1 MRKHWAYFLLAL
13 VLIQTGIAGSVISV
27 SHTRDR
33 EHLSITCRLLSEND
47 TVSQINW
54 EMISSPNHTTTKL
67 KLGTFHPVFGTYV
80 VPEYNDTVKIQSSA
94 SSRSSKLDLKE
105 GAVEEVSQL
114 CCVFI
119 TFPSGVLEHCTHT
132 RINESTAEA
141 QESEDAP
148 RLLGERTLE
157 QWALLVGGSTICI
170 LSIVTSLYYCWKY
183 CCRHCCHRRRMF
195 EVEAYLTDQHTES
208 EGVTEDP
215 PKQPPLPPPPQ
226 PQPQGFD
233 PSKLYAKIKLDL
245 LYGRLWKAYQGTAT
259 TWGPTTQHGPQQ
271 GPQQVAE
278 PGPQKREEPEE
289 SVLQLEPELELEPE
303 HQPAL
308 EGREEPVTEPET
320 ESELIPPP
328 TLDPGTQMEEME
340 SDTGL

>member
-1 MRKHWAYFLLAL
+1 MRKHCDYSLLVL
-13 VLIQTGIAGSVISV
+13 VLIHTGTADSVISV

-33 EHLSITCRLLSEND
+33 EHLSISCRLRGND

-67 KLGTFHPVFGTYV
+67 KLGTFHPMFGTYV
-80 VPEYNDTVKIQSSA
+80 VPEYNDTVEIQGSA
-94 SSRSSKLDLKE
+94 PSRSSRLDLK
-105 GAVEEVSQL
+105 GGDGEEDSQL
-114 CCVFI
+114 CCIFI
-119 TFPSGVLEHCTHT
+119 TFPSGVLEQCTHT

-141 QESEDAP
+141 QDSEAP
-148 RLLGERTLE
+148 ERLLGERTLE
-157 QWALLVGGSTICI
+157 QWALLVGGSTISI

-183 CCRHCCHRRRMF
+183 CCRHCCHSSRRRMF
-195 EVEAYLTDQHTES
+195 DVETYLTDQHTES
-208 EGVTEDP
+208 EGVKEEP
-215 PKQPPLPPPPQ
+215 PQQPPLPSPPQ

-259 TWGPTTQHGPQQ
+259 AWGPTTQHGPQH

-289 SVLQLEPELELEPE
+289 SILQLEPKSQPELRPE
-303 HQPAL
+303 HQPTL

-320 ESELIPPP
+320 ESELN
-328 TLDPGTQMEEME
+328 TSTNLDPGTQMEEM
-340 SDTGL
+340 

>member
-1 MRKHWAYFLLAL
+1 MRKHWVYFLLAL
-13 VLIQTGIAGSVISV
+13 VLIHTGIASSVISV
-27 SHTRDR
+27 SHTQDR

-54 EMISSPNHTTTKL
+54 EMISSPNHTKL

-94 SSRSSKLDLKE
+94 SSRSSRLHLKG

-132 RINESTAEA
+132 RINENTAEA
-141 QESEDAP
+141 QESEDAQ

-157 QWALLVGGSTICI
+157 QWSLLVGGSTISI

-208 EGVTEDP
+208 EGVTEEP
-215 PKQPPLPPPPQ
+215 PQQPPLPSSPQ

-271 GPQQVAE
+271 GPQQ
-278 PGPQKREEPEE
+278 REEPEE
-289 SVLQLEPELELEPE
+289 SVLQLEPE
-303 HQPAL
+303 HQPPL
-308 EGREEPVTEPET
+308 VGREEPVTVTEPET

-328 TLDPGTQMEEME
+328 TLEPGTQMEEME

>member
-1 MRKHWAYFLLAL
+1 MRKHWVYCLLAL
-13 VLIQTGIAGSVISV
+13 VLIHTGVAGSVISV
-27 SHTRDR
+27 SHTQDR
-33 EHLSITCRLLSEND
+33 GHLSITCRLLSEND

-54 EMISSPNHTTTKL
+54 EMISSHNHTTTKL

-94 SSRSSKLDLKE
+94 SSRSSRLDLKG

-119 TFPSGVLEHCTHT
+119 TFPSGVREHCTHT
-132 RINESTAEA
+132 RINENTAEA
-141 QESEDAP
+141 QESEDAQ

-157 QWALLVGGSTICI
+157 QWSLLVGGSTISI

-208 EGVTEDP
+208 EGVTEEP
-215 PKQPPLPPPPQ
+215 PQQPPLPSPPQ

-271 GPQQVAE
+271 GPQQGRQQVAE

-289 SVLQLEPELELEPE
+289 SVLQLEPE
-303 HQPAL
+303 HQPPL

>member
-1 MRKHWAYFLLAL
+1 MRKHWVYFLLAL

-33 EHLSITCRLLSEND
+33 EHLSITCRLLPEND

-94 SSRSSKLDLKE
+94 SSRSSSLDLKG

-119 TFPSGVLEHCTHT
+119 TFPSGVLEQCTQT

-141 QESEDAP
+141 QESEDAQ

-157 QWALLVGGSTICI
+157 QWALLVGGSTISI

-208 EGVTEDP
+208 E
-215 PKQPPLPPPPQ
+215 

-245 LYGRLWKAYQGTAT
+245 LYGRLWKTYQGTAT
-259 TWGPTTQHGPQQ
+259 TWDPTTQHGPQQ

-278 PGPQKREEPEE
+278 PGPQKVYFLLGENWASQREEPEE
-289 SVLQLEPELELEPE
+289 SVLQLEPEHKP
-303 HQPAL
+303 PL
-308 EGREEPVTEPET
+308 EGREEPVTQPET
-320 ESELIPPP
+320 ESDLIPPP
-328 TLDPGTQMEEME
+328 TLDPGTQTEEME

>member
-67 KLGTFHPVFGTYV
+67 KLGTFHPVF
-80 VPEYNDTVKIQSSA
+80 
-94 SSRSSKLDLKE
+94 
-105 GAVEEVSQL
+105 
-114 CCVFI
+114 
-119 TFPSGVLEHCTHT
+119 
-132 RINESTAEA
+132 AEA

>member
-1 MRKHWAYFLLAL
+1 MRKHWVYFLLAL

-33 EHLSITCRLLSEND
+33 EHLSITCRLLPEND

-94 SSRSSKLDLKE
+94 SSRSSSLDLKG

-119 TFPSGVLEHCTHT
+119 TFPSGVLEQCTQT

-141 QESEDAP
+141 QESEDAQ

-157 QWALLVGGSTICI
+157 QWALLVGGSTISI

-208 EGVTEDP
+208 E
-215 PKQPPLPPPPQ
+215 

-245 LYGRLWKAYQGTAT
+245 LYGRLWKTYQGTAT
-259 TWGPTTQHGPQQ
+259 TWDPTTQHGPQQ

-289 SVLQLEPELELEPE
+289 SVLQLEPEHKP
-303 HQPAL
+303 PL
-308 EGREEPVTEPET
+308 EGREEPVTQPET
-320 ESELIPPP
+320 ESDLIPPP
-328 TLDPGTQMEEME
+328 TLDPGTQTEEME